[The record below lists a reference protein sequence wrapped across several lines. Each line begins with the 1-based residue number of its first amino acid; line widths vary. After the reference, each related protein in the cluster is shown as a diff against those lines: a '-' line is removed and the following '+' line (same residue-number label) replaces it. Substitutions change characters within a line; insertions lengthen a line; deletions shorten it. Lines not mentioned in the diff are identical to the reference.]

1 MIRLGWIFL
10 LSGLSTES
18 KKKDNPLRT
27 LRLCGELLHL
37 LQIIIRRYCL
47 STHILLDGRICRA
60 LGSGFRV
67 QGSGFRGSEQLKD
80 ILLDYSRIYGMV
92 LSKIVQN
99 PEQPI
104 RKKRVILL
112 SHNSNNPIG
121 AKPGICDPENYA
133 LSVNV
138 HQIVWGLRK
147 KWIFILLWKAF
158 CCGLSCLLF

>member
-1 MIRLGWIFL
+1 MAGYA
-10 LSGLSTES
+10 GLW
-18 KKKDNPLRT
+18 
-27 LRLCGELLHL
+27 
-37 LQIIIRRYCL
+37 
-47 STHILLDGRICRA
+47 
-60 LGSGFRV
+60 V
-67 QGSGFRGSEQLKD
+67 QGSEFRVRGSGQLKD

-138 HQIVWGLRK
+138 HQIVRGLRK